1 MKNKTL
7 KKELITILIASLI
20 FVTGLGIGRLCSYAA
35 TAGADGVVTSEAS
48 RALEE
53 TTAAVQPEEEK
64 TVVSAAKLPVRPG
77 PGTPVSETQTA
88 DEPQTGPAAL
98 TADPAATPETAAAAM
113 PETTAAAAAT
123 PGASASAAQEV
134 QQMPGTTAP
143 AVQTPAGSS
152 LTASENAASVQT
164 PAASSFQ
171 AQMPA
176 AKKAEKYTPISTVKT
191 DPYTWFGPGRLTMLA
206 NHDTGAQNLSVI
218 IETGNGGMIVV
229 DGGWEANGESLL
241 REIKR
246 RGGHVA
252 AWLITHP
259 HQDHALALAY
269 ILQHHASE
277 LTIDGI
283 YYNFFPDDWYA
294 AMDQESVPVIQALKA
309 GFAKLPASKLHGDVS
324 AGQVITAGQALVQV
338 LNNPYQHSTNCGN
351 NSCVTYMVSLN
362 GTNVVF
368 LGDLGLAGGASM
380 MDDVDLK
387 SLKCDMVQVAHHGQT
402 AVSYSFYQQLAPKV
416 FLWPT
421 PQWLWDN
428 DNGGGP
434 GSGNWQTG
442 QTRKWQTGL
451 LISEYYCTKDGDQVI
466 E

>member
-7 KKELITILIASLI
+7 KKEIITILIASLI
-20 FVTGLGIGRLCSYAA
+20 FVSGLGIGRLCSYAA
-35 TAGADGVVTSEAS
+35 VAGADGVVTSEAS

-77 PGTPVSETQTA
+77 PGTPVSETQTST
-88 DEPQTGPAAL
+88 EPQTEPAVQ
-98 TADPAATPETAAAAM
+98 TSDPAAAAA
-113 PETTAAAAAT
+113 PETTAAAAT
-123 PGASASAAQEV
+123 PEASAAAQEV
-134 QQMPGTTAP
+134 PQMPETTAP
-143 AVQTPAGSS
+143 AVQTPAGPSM
-152 LTASENAASVQT
+152 TASVSASAVSAQTPAAASVQVQT
-164 PAASSFQ
+164 PAAR
-171 AQMPA
+171 
-176 AKKAEKYTPISTVKT
+176 KAEKYTPVSTVKT

-229 DGGWEANGESLL
+229 DGGWEANGESLF
-241 REIKR
+241 REIKK

-294 AMDQESVPVIQALKA
+294 AMDPESVPVIQALKA
-309 GFAKLPASKLHGDVS
+309 GFAKLPASKLHGDAS

-338 LNNPYQHSTNCGN
+338 LNNPYPHSTNCGN
-351 NSCVTYMVSLN
+351 NSCVTYMVSMN

-380 MDDVDLK
+380 MDDVDLR

-451 LISEYYCTKDGDQVI
+451 LINEYYCTKDGDQVI

>member
-20 FVTGLGIGRLCSYAA
+20 FVSGLGIGRLCSYAA

-77 PGTPVSETQTA
+77 PGTPVSETQTST
-88 DEPQTGPAAL
+88 EPQTGPAAL
-98 TADPAATPETAAAAM
+98 TSDPAAASETAAAAK
-113 PETTAAAAAT
+113 PEATAAAAPET
-123 PGASASAAQEV
+123 SAAAAQEV
-134 QQMPGTTAP
+134 QQMPVTRKT
-143 AVQTPAGSS
+143 
-152 LTASENAASVQT
+152 
-164 PAASSFQ
+164 
-171 AQMPA
+171 
-176 AKKAEKYTPISTVKT
+176 EKYTPVSTVKT

-241 REIKR
+241 REIKK

-294 AMDQESVPVIQALKA
+294 AMDPESVPVIQALKA
-309 GFAKLPASKLHGDVS
+309 GFAKLPASKIHGDAA

-351 NSCVTYMVSLN
+351 NSCVTYMVSMN

-380 MDDVDLK
+380 SDDVDLR

-451 LISEYYCTKDGDQVI
+451 LINEYYCTKDGDQVI